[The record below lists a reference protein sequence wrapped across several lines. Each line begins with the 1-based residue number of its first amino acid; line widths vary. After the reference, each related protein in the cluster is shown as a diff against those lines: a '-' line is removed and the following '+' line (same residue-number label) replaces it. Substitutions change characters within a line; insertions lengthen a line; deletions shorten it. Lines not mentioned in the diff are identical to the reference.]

1 MQYLTTCA
9 LKAAAAIHRFFQ
21 QNRFSEDK
29 FRNGLGVEQ
38 LDVGRH
44 GAGAATAIP
53 GLNINNNNNF
63 QITKR
68 IFVPALGTTKICC
81 IMSCHRHT
89 AVTLAAL
96 VTRHVVHHHVLQVLI
111 NTNIVIT
118 QQTNFKKR
126 WTLRIRDRQ

>member
-9 LKAAAAIHRFFQ
+9 LKATATVQRFVQ

-53 GLNINNNNNF
+53 GLNINN
-63 QITKR
+63 K
-68 IFVPALGTTKICC
+68 
-81 IMSCHRHT
+81 
-89 AVTLAAL
+89 
-96 VTRHVVHHHVLQVLI
+96 
-111 NTNIVIT
+111 
-118 QQTNFKKR
+118 
-126 WTLRIRDRQ
+126 